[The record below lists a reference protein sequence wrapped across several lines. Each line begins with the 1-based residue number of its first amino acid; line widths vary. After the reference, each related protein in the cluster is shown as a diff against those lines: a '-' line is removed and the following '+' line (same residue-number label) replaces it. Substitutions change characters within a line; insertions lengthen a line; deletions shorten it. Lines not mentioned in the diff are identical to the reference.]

1 MRKHFPGCGRDL
13 HKRGMTVD
21 IKQIYHVD
29 PSEKIDARN
38 KAFDAAIKTL
48 KRRMVQEGIIRD
60 MRRKE
65 YYESKGQIARKRK
78 KEGERRVRKAAA
90 ASEEW

>member
-1 MRKHFPGCGRDL
+1 MRKHFQGCGRDI
-13 HKRGMTVD
+13 HKRGMTVE
-21 IKQIYHVD
+21 IKQIYSFD
-29 PSEKIDARN
+29 PAEKSEARA
-38 KAFDAAIKTL
+38 KAFDTAVKTL

-78 KEGERRVRKAAA
+78 KEGERRVRKAKKD
-90 ASEEW
+90 EW